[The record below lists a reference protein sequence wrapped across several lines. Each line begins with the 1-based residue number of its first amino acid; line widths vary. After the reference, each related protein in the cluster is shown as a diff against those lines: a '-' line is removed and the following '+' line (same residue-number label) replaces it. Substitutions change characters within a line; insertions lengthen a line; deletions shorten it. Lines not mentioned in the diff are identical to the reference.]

1 MRLARP
7 RGEPSSEFRLAWCAH
22 GCAVLCGAIRHAHAT
37 ALTAACC
44 GCHPWPVQWLLSIL
58 PSFSPSQNA
67 RDNCCVSAQCFFFVE
82 PSVSFLSDRCK
93 AFSSALAFL
102 SLSPTTTVLTWHTVV
117 TASPNAAMRDQ
128 SMTYIRSMAN
138 ATEQPTSRARCKSR
152 SLLMTIAAIL
162 ASLFLGREWSVCV
175 SQERGR
181 LASSRVGEIAA
192 DALRTMNLFGAT
204 CQPHGRRAPL
214 TGPSLR
220 AGRVFFYPVGAATST
235 STVLISHLDTWRC
248 ARGTC
253 S

>member
-162 ASLFLGREWSVCV
+162 ASLFLGWEDV
-175 SQERGR
+175 SQGRGR
-181 LASSRVGEIAA
+181 LEFASGGIAA
-192 DALRTMNLFGAT
+192 DARGTLNLVGAT

-220 AGRVFFYPVGAATST
+220 VGRG
-235 STVLISHLDTWRC
+235 VLS
-248 ARGTC
+248 RGRREEHVLQY
-253 S
+253 

>member
-162 ASLFLGREWSVCV
+162 ASLFLGWEDV
-175 SQERGR
+175 SQGRGR
-181 LASSRVGEIAA
+181 LEFASGGIAA
-192 DALRTMNLFGAT
+192 DARTEISRGYLPTSRPPRAAHR
-204 CQPHGRRAPL
+204 PIAARRAWGVIPWA
-214 TGPSLR
+214 PR
-220 AGRVFFYPVGAATST
+220 GARL
-235 STVLISHLDTWRC
+235 TVLISHLDT
-248 ARGTC
+248 
-253 S
+253 